1 MKHMPE
7 ELREIADKV
16 KKGGRPRASVR
27 TLLRWF
33 GAERRGFRKIRD
45 VRRALKRTK
54 LDTTPD
60 FEGAYIDSQ
69 VTFVPRQEEAKSGP
83 KSRPAIAEPIAKAVE
98 HVPPGAPNPVVP
110 VDPTYRIGRL
120 ESANK
125 PIVSVKPNE
134 TVERAATLMLNHNF
148 SQLPVMVNERDV
160 KGIVNWKTIGRRF
173 VLGSACKT
181 VEEVMEPHQEIS
193 ADASLFNAIDLIV
206 RHDCVLIRDST
217 RKISGIVTTH
227 DLGSQFGSLSEP
239 FLLLGEIENHIRGI
253 LMPLSKSELAA
264 GADPADSEREV
275 EDVTD
280 LGFGEYL
287 RLLTAPKMWSKL
299 GLKID
304 QKTFTHHLEEIRKIR
319 NDVMHF
325 DPEGIGPEDMN
336 SLRSMVSFL
345 RQLQSLGSN

>member
-1 MKHMPE
+1 MKQIPE
-7 ELREIADKV
+7 ELREIAERV

-54 LDTTPD
+54 LDTTPG

-69 VTFVPRQEEAKSGP
+69 VTFISNDEGKKKAQKSSTAIDD
-83 KSRPAIAEPIAKAVE
+83 KSASVSETMLTGTATSPI
-98 HVPPGAPNPVVP
+98 P

-125 PIVSVKPNE
+125 PVIWVKPDE
-134 TVERAATLMLNHNF
+134 TVQRAATLMLNHNF

-160 KGIVNWKTIGRRF
+160 KGIVTWRTIGRRF
-173 VLGSACKT
+173 VLGTAC
-181 VEEVMEPHQEIS
+181 VAIREVMEPHQEIS
-193 ADASLFNAIDLIV
+193 ADASLFSAIDLIV
-206 RHDCVLIRDST
+206 RHDCVLVRDSE

-227 DLGSQFGSLSEP
+227 DLGAQFGSLAEP
-239 FLLLGEIENHIRGI
+239 FLLLGEIENHVRGV
-253 LMPLSKSELAA
+253 LGSLSKLELIAA
-264 GADPADSEREV
+264 ADPADTSREI
-275 EDVTD
+275 EDVAD

-287 RLLTAPKMWSKL
+287 RLLTDNKIWSKL

-304 QKTFTHHLEEIRKIR
+304 QKTFTEYLEEVRKIR

-325 DPEGIGPEDMN
+325 DPEGIGPDDMKG
-336 SLRSMVSFL
+336 LRSMVTFL
-345 RQLQSLGSN
+345 RQLQSLVSS